1 MRVQEEFKEEVK
13 YNFYKILPYIIIVVL
28 LFICFKSCLDG
39 SLQGNDTKNRLDS
52 LKTAYDS
59 VAIDNDALL
68 NHAIVLAT
76 QLNEVTVRLD
86 SMKSTEPKI
95 VERWHKAK
103 SNGRDSIARHIFDTV
118 EVLKIYDSV
127 VAKADSLHAIDS
139 TIIRQHELKEAI
151 MNDVIDNK
159 TAIIRNREKTI
170 SLKDVELNIKEEEF
184 NKKIKKKNKTILTLV
199 GANVLTATVLG
210 LLIFK

>member
-1 MRVQEEFKEEVK
+1 MQVQQEFKEEVK
-13 YNFYKILPYIIIVVL
+13 YNFWKFLPYAIIVIL
-28 LFICFKSCLDG
+28 LFLLFKSCLNG
-39 SLQGNDTKNRLDS
+39 ALPSNDKQRLDS
-52 LKTAYDS
+52 LQNAYDS
-59 VAIDNDALL
+59 IEVENDALL
-68 NHAIVLAT
+68 NHSIALAF
-76 QLNEVTVRLD
+76 QLSEVTTKLD
-86 SMKSTEPKI
+86 SMKSVAPKI
-95 VERWHKAK
+95 VERWHKGK
-103 SNGRDSIARHIFDTV
+103 RDGRDSIVRHICDTV

-139 TIIRQHELKEAI
+139 AIIRQHELKEAI

-159 TAIIRNREKTI
+159 TAIIRNRDKTI

-199 GANVLTATVLG
+199 GTNVLTATVLG